1 MLFFLTGQVSSV
13 GAKTDSGTALVWGAL
28 LMLGYLG
35 FDGFTSTFQDS
46 LFKGFSMSTFN
57 QMLYVNAFS
66 SLVSLFGETV
76 PWGPAQ
82 SANEWHMPI
91 YLSNLR
97 ACHTESLIA
106 SMHCLACTAR
116 PAQ

>member
-1 MLFFLTGQVSSV
+1 MQCCRYKTQDYALALAITAGVMLFFLTGQVSSV

-76 PWGPAQ
+76 PC
-82 SANEWHMPI
+82 
-91 YLSNLR
+91 
-97 ACHTESLIA
+97 ACPVS
-106 SMHCLACTAR
+106 
-116 PAQ
+116 